1 MSKDGYTLEG
11 IDVLERA
18 FTNFPKEMEK
28 EVKRAMR
35 TASRPYLKAAQNAL
49 PVASWKGEVTCK
61 TKITKKRGEIL
72 MSAGFFGKKR
82 GTDITAWFKAYWA
95 NYGTLRR
102 RDPGHVFQ
110 NKVKKKTSAR
120 RNEIGQPAQLFFER
134 ATEGAEQRVAE
145 DVVSAINSA
154 AEKMVKTINDGK

>member
-1 MSKDGYTLEG
+1 MSQDGYTLEG

-35 TASRPYLKAAQNAL
+35 TASRPYLEAAKKAL
-49 PVASWKGEVTCK
+49 LVAIHKAELTCK
-61 TKITKKRGEIL
+61 TKITKKKGEIL

-82 GTDITAWFKAYWA
+82 GTEVTDWFKAYWA
-95 NYGTLRR
+95 NYGTLSR
-102 RDPGHVFQ
+102 RDPGHLFD
-110 NKVKKKTSAR
+110 NNVKKKTSAR
-120 RNEIGQPAQLFFER
+120 RNDIGQPAQLFFEK
-134 ATEGAEQRVAE
+134 ATKGAEQRVTE
-145 DVVSAINSA
+145 YVVSAIKGA